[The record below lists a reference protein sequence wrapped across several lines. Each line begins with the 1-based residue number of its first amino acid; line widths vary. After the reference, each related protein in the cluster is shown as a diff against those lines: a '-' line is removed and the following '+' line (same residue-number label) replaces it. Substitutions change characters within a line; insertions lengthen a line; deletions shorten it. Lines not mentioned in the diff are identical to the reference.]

1 MALLRRYVAPGRV
14 LRLLGGRGLGLSV
27 GSASLWY
34 MCSIVRGPVGLL
46 GVGLGA
52 LAEQDVAGLP
62 VGEVRGQ
69 LIELL
74 GQVSQLHAQV
84 ARRVA
89 VFDAA
94 GGGVVDAA
102 RTTKAWLRMV
112 GRMSPSAASRLVNA
126 ARLLRDMP
134 LLCAAAEDGLVSAE
148 HVEKVVRLAERV
160 SADVVAGVQEALT
173 EVACRVDPGR
183 LDAACARVRQH
194 VDPDGPRPD
203 PGVDFSRRGITLS
216 RFDGMLLVRGQLDP
230 EGGAAVLTA
239 LDALLTP
246 PAAADDRSPAQ
257 RRADALV
264 ELARGALRA
273 GRLPRVGG
281 VRPQL
286 GILVTPGNLM
296 DQRNLM
302 TSQFLGR
309 SVSPGGLGPDAAVVG
324 GGDDPLAA
332 VGVGA
337 ARPAAWLDW
346 LGDVPDEVAQ
356 RVGCDADV
364 WRVVLDPA
372 SGRPVEVGRSH
383 RLVPA
388 WLRKALHARDRGCRF
403 TGCDAP
409 SAWTDGHHLQAWSRG
424 GRTDLDNLISLCRW
438 HHSRVH
444 DGRWSIA
451 YDTATNTVT
460 VRRPDGSPFT
470 PPGRRRTT
478 QPGKS
483 PPPPP
488 PPRPAKPPDQ
498 PAA

>member
-1 MALLRRYVAPGRV
+1 
-14 LRLLGGRGLGLSV
+14 
-27 GSASLWY
+27 
-34 MCSIVRGPVGLL
+34 MCSIVRDPVALL

-69 LIELL
+69 LIGLL

-102 RTTKAWLRMV
+102 RSTKAWLRMV
-112 GRMSPSAASRLVNA
+112 GRMSPSAASRLVNG

-286 GILVTPGNLM
+286 GILLTPRNLM

-302 TSQFLGR
+302 TSQILGQ
-309 SVSPGGLGPDAAVVG
+309 SASPAGPGVPEPPVRAVVTIRW
-324 GGDDPLAA
+324 P
-332 VGVGA
+332 
-337 ARPAAWLDW
+337 R
-346 LGDVPDEVAQ
+346 
-356 RVGCDADV
+356 
-364 WRVVLDPA
+364 
-372 SGRPVEVGRSH
+372 SGWV
-383 RLVPA
+383 
-388 WLRKALHARDRGCRF
+388 
-403 TGCDAP
+403 
-409 SAWTDGHHLQAWSRG
+409 
-424 GRTDLDNLISLCRW
+424 
-438 HHSRVH
+438 
-444 DGRWSIA
+444 
-451 YDTATNTVT
+451 
-460 VRRPDGSPFT
+460 
-470 PPGRRRTT
+470 PPGRRRGWTGWVTFRTRWRNGSGVTPMCGGSFWIRPAAGRWRWVAATGWCRPGCVRRCTPGIGVAGSPVVTPRRRGLTAITSSHGHAAAAPTWTT
-478 QPGKS
+478 SS
-483 PPPPP
+483 PCAGGTTAGSTTGAGASPTT
-488 PPRPAKPPDQ
+488 PRPTRSPSDDPTAVRSPHPADDEPPNPENLHHHHHPGQRNHPTNPQ
-498 PAA
+498 PDRSRG